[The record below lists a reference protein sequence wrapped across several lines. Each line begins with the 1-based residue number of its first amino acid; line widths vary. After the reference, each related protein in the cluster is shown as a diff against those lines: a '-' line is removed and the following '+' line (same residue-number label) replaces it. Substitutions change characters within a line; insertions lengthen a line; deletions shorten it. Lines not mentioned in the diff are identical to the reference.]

1 MEDNIM
7 STFEKIRTAIAAYLE
22 IDESEITEKTTFADL
37 GVDSLDTV
45 EIMMELEDAFGVEI
59 KADEAGQSVA
69 DLTKYI
75 EAKLA

>member
-1 MEDNIM
+1 M

>member
-1 MEDNIM
+1 M

-22 IDESEITEKTTFADL
+22 INESEITEKTTFADL
-37 GVDSLDTV
+37 GVDSLDTM